1 MVLDGCSPYLSA
13 TNHELADHVVSKAEA
28 TDAKIHVAL
37 GGVLRSASERIL
49 LNLQLVEKHMDP
61 LWLSLL
67 AILVVIVSVL
77 IAKLHPFLALTLGAL
92 IVAIFTPESQ
102 LLQNALKTDGYRVRA
117 EDISGIDSVSPTQQP
132 FTGQNMVY
140 RRDAQANWQLV
151 GEVNVEINGDTKIFR
166 GIQFQPGDYLVH
178 ASRNV
183 TVKSAAT
190 QNAGQR
196 IAFGFGDTCRKIGIL
211 IAMASVIGM
220 CLLESGA
227 AQRIVDFT
235 RNVVGEKR
243 TPLAFAISGFVVGI
257 PVFFDTVFYLL
268 MPLAKAMRLKTGG
281 NYLLYVM
288 SIVVGATMAHS
299 LVPPTPGPLLVA
311 SEIEGVTVGN
321 MIIGGL
327 LVGLVTV
334 TAGFLFAVFAN
345 RIWEVP
351 LRDEDGVPNDVE
363 SHQRDESIEG
373 SNLENRVDAAG
384 PGILVSLLPI
394 MLPVVLL
401 AGKTLTDSLGDL
413 APGWLVAVKPLINF
427 LGDKNIALVCA
438 ALIALATLALQRARS
453 GGKHWFD
460 GVQKALGSGG
470 VIILITAA
478 GGAFGHALRQCGI
491 AEAIQTRFPSTQSG
505 LTLLVL
511 AFALTAV
518 VRFAQGSATVAMIT
532 SVSIVAPLA
541 AELSLG
547 YHPVYLALA
556 IGCGSKPLPWMNDSG
571 FWIVGR
577 MSGMTESETL
587 KTFSAALTI
596 MGIVGFLVTL
606 AAARW
611 LPLVPT

>member
-1 MVLDGCSPYLSA
+1 
-13 TNHELADHVVSKAEA
+13 
-28 TDAKIHVAL
+28 
-37 GGVLRSASERIL
+37 
-49 LNLQLVEKHMDP
+49 MDP
-61 LWLSLL
+61 LWLSLA
-67 AILVVIVSVL
+67 AIVVVIVGVL
-77 IAKLHPFLALTLGAL
+77 VAKLHPFLALITGAL
-92 IVAIFTPESQ
+92 IVAVFTPSSQ
-102 LLQNALKTDGYRVRA
+102 LLQNSLKTQATHLESNDVA
-117 EDISGIDSVSPTQQP
+117 SLENLP
-132 FTGQNMVY
+132 FTGRYLVY
-140 RRDAQANWQLV
+140 RLSDNAWENT
-151 GEVNVEINGDTKIFR
+151 GEFDYR
-166 GIQFQPGDYLVH
+166 GSVTDQQHVAETLRAGDYLLHESHKGAVGKL
-178 ASRNV
+178 
-183 TVKSAAT
+183 VK

-196 IAFGFGDTCRKIGIL
+196 VAFGFGDTCRKIGIL

-235 RNVVGEKR
+235 RNLVGEKR

-327 LVGLVTV
+327 LVGMITV
-334 TAGFLFAVFAN
+334 ASGFLFAVIAN
-345 RIWEVP
+345 RIWEIP
-351 LRDEDGVPNDVE
+351 LRDEDGQEIDEAAIAASNE
-363 SHQRDESIEG
+363 SPDQAS
-373 SNLENRVDAAG
+373 VDNGGG
-384 PGILVSLLPI
+384 PHIGVALLPI
-394 MLPVVLL
+394 VLPVVLL
-401 AGKTLTDSLGDL
+401 AGKTFTDSVVSAYSASAEA
-413 APGWLVAVKPLINF
+413 APSWLLTVKPF
-427 LGDKNIALVCA
+427 LDFFGDKNIALICA
-438 ALIALATLALQRARS
+438 ASIALLMLARQRARR
-453 GGKHWFD
+453 GKGAWFQ
-460 GVQKALGSGG
+460 GVQQALASGG
-470 VIILITAA
+470 VIILITSA

-491 AEAIQTRFPSTQSG
+491 AEAIQNRFPVTESS
-505 LTLLVL
+505 LTLLLL

-541 AELSLG
+541 AELSLS

-587 KTFSAALTI
+587 KTFSATLTI
-596 MGIVGFLVTL
+596 MGVVGFLVTL
-606 AAARW
+606 AGAKW
-611 LPLVPT
+611 LPLV